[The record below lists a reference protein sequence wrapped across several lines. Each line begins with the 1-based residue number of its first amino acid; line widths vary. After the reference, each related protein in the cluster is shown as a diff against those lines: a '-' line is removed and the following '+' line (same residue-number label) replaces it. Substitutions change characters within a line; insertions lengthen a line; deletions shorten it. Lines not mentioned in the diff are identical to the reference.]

1 MSDEKKYVT
10 FRDLRS
16 ARKPQP
22 NEQTSEQIETDLS
35 SPSIPSLSSI
45 PSLASSSSIPSNTR
59 LTRTP
64 STASTGKTNKSKTDS
79 NPKSSQPIAPER
91 DFQRVPNS
99 VTRQA
104 MPDGLFRGKSKQVW
118 DYLWSITRGSIVPM
132 RTVRKSRREIKI
144 GAGIGSMVT
153 IDAALEH
160 LQQVGL
166 IKIRPSIGSLIGNEY
181 EIFTPEEIDTT
192 YTRYTSIPRDTSLT
206 QKVAHLDIPESSI
219 SSTTQTAD
227 STTTYSPPKT
237 SFNTNTE
244 KTDDE
249 AFAKFNETM
258 KKAAKKIT
266 GKETSVNESERW
278 NELAELLATEAQI
291 AAARTSSV
299 SSVPAFLTE
308 HLRRRLWKL
317 DKKPISTEDK
327 SPADEK
333 TPSMTVEQIKNCP
346 DCAGTNFYYP
356 NGYEGGVSKCKH
368 EKL

>member
-16 ARKPQP
+16 AKKPQQVEP
-22 NEQTSEQIETDLS
+22 PEIELTSTS
-35 SPSIPSLSSI
+35 TTSL
-45 PSLASSSSIPSNTR
+45 PSSSSIASIPR
-59 LTRTP
+59 ATRTP
-64 STASTGKTNKSKTDS
+64 SVTRITSTGNASKSKENFTAK
-79 NPKSSQPIAPER
+79 NVQPIAPER

-104 MPDGLFRGKSKQVW
+104 LPEGLFRGKSKQVW
-118 DYLWSITRGSIVPM
+118 DYLWSITRGAIVPI
-132 RTVRKSRREIKI
+132 RSVRKSRREIKT

-153 IDAALEH
+153 VDAALEH
-160 LQQVGL
+160 LQQIGL
-166 IKIRPSIGSLIGNEY
+166 VKINPSIGSLIGNEY
-181 EIFTPEEIDTT
+181 EIFTPEEIDGTS
-192 YTRYTSIPRDTSLT
+192 TRYTSIPSSTSLT
-206 QKVAHLDIPESSI
+206 QKVDHLDVPESSI
-219 SSTTQTAD
+219 SSITQPVD
-227 STTTYSPPKT
+227 STAIYSAPKT

-266 GKETSVNESERW
+266 GKETSVGESERW
-278 NELAELLATEAQI
+278 NELAELLAVEAQI

-317 DKKPISTEDK
+317 DKKPAGVEAK
-327 SPADEK
+327 SIADETQ
-333 TPSMTVEQIKNCP
+333 TPLTAEQIKNCP

-356 NGYEGGVSKCKH
+356 HGFEGGVSKCKH
-368 EKL
+368 EKLPEKANG

>member
-16 ARKPQP
+16 AQKS
-22 NEQTSEQIETDLS
+22 QTSEVSEPDSTDTSTPSLPSIASNTRIS
-35 SPSIPSLSSI
+35 SIPRTTSIPS
-45 PSLASSSSIPSNTR
+45 T
-59 LTRTP
+59 
-64 STASTGKTNKSKTDS
+64 SKTKLKS
-79 NPKSSQPIAPER
+79 NSKLIRPIAPER

-99 VTRQA
+99 VTRHA
-104 MPDGLFRGKSKQVW
+104 LPEGLFKGKSKQVW
-118 DYLWSITRGSIVPM
+118 DYIWSVTRGAIIP
-132 RTVRKSRREIKI
+132 VRSVHKSRREIKM
-144 GAGIGSMVT
+144 GSGIGSMVT
-153 IDAALEH
+153 IDAALDH

-166 IKIRPSIGSLIGNEY
+166 LKINPSIGSLTGNEY
-181 EIFTPEEIDTT
+181 EIFAPEEIDTT
-192 YTRYTSIPRDTSLT
+192 YTSISSTPSITSLT
-206 QKVAHLDIPESSI
+206 QKVDDLDIPKSGI
-219 SSTTQTAD
+219 SSTTQPVD
-227 STTTYSPPKT
+227 STAIYSSPKT

-266 GKETSVNESERW
+266 GKETSVSESDRW
-278 NELAELLATEAQI
+278 NELAELLAAEAQI

-317 DKKPISTEDK
+317 DKKPPGVEVK
-327 SPADEK
+327 SIADE
-333 TPSMTVEQIKNCP
+333 TSSALTAEQIKNCP

-356 NGYEGGVSKCKH
+356 NGFEGGVSKCKH
-368 EKL
+368 EKLQE